1 MEERERQSLTPN
13 TELNLKK
20 LFKKWKDKVLEPVKL
35 KLVFPLLLSGRWG
48 LIWENRMT

>member
-35 KLVFPLLLSGRWG
+35 KLVFPSCYRAGG
-48 LIWENRMT
+48 DSYGKTE